1 MLQDPSDEHAL
12 TSEFAIKPVARKLPP
27 AVMAIS
33 PPLLPSVLIE
43 PTWMLLLALRVT
55 APPWVV
61 RFVLPAMLLA
71 A

>member
-1 MLQDPSDEHAL
+1 MLQEDPSEQAG
-12 TSEFAIKPVARKLPP
+12 SCEFAIKPVARKLPP
-27 AVMAIS
+27 AVMVIS
-33 PPLLPSVLIE
+33 PPFWPSVLIE

-55 APPWVV
+55 APPFVV

>member
-1 MLQDPSDEHAL
+1 MLQDPSEQGESCD
-12 TSEFAIKPVARKLPP
+12 EFAIKPVARKLPP
-27 AVMAIS
+27 AVMVIS
-33 PPLLPSVLIE
+33 PPLSPSVLIE

-55 APPWVV
+55 APPWVI

>member
-1 MLQDPSDEHAL
+1 M
-12 TSEFAIKPVARKLPP
+12 V
-27 AVMAIS
+27 IS
-33 PPLLPSVLIE
+33 PPVLPSVLIE